1 MSPGTGKPS
10 IVFYTYNIQKTAVR
24 TRAERQRL
32 CCVDKMVITFP
43 ELTEKTPKPGF
54 LYEYEIKGVN
64 CHMLK
69 TNFLLRPVIV
79 ISFVNQAKKIPMQ

>member
-1 MSPGTGKPS
+1 
-10 IVFYTYNIQKTAVR
+10 
-24 TRAERQRL
+24 
-32 CCVDKMVITFP
+32 MVITFP

-54 LYEYEIKGVN
+54 LYVYEIKGVN
-64 CHMLK
+64 CRMLK